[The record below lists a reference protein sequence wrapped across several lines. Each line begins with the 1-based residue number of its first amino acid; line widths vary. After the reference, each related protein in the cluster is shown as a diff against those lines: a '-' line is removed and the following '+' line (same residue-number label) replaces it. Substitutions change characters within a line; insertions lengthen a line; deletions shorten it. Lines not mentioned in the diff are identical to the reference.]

1 MRRLHST
8 TMLLALHSAGL
19 PMFAQEL
26 QFEVAS
32 IRPAGDSRAE
42 GRTPHAGITID
53 GARVAIGNWSILQLV
68 VRAYDLQPYQL
79 SGPEWMGSQ
88 RFDIQAKMPAGG
100 KPNELSRMLRSLLAA
115 RFRLAVQ
122 TETKTL
128 PGFALTVAKGG
139 VKMKPA
145 SADAGFSKPED
156 SVSSLDLLWGSGENR
171 PFGLTSLSTA
181 PNGDLRM
188 QFEHLPTPVLA
199 QIVSSYL
206 RAPVI
211 DQTGLQGTY
220 QVMLEFAPAGP
231 ASSTGEFRGTDLFT
245 AVKDLG
251 LNLERRKV
259 PSRMVVVDHLERVP
273 TEN

>member
-1 MRRLHST
+1 MRRLHAT
-8 TMLLALHSAGL
+8 TTFLALFTASL

-53 GARVAIGNWSILQLV
+53 GARVAIGNWSILQLI

-88 RFDIQAKMPAGG
+88 RFEIQAKMPAGS
-100 KPNELSRMLRSLLAA
+100 KPNEVSRMLRSLLAD
-115 RFRLAVQ
+115 RFGLTVHA
-122 TETKTL
+122 ETRSL
-128 PGFALTVAKGG
+128 PGFALTIAKGG
-139 VKMKPA
+139 VKMKSAPA
-145 SADAGFSKPED
+145 GAGFSKPED
-156 SVSSLDLLWGSGENR
+156 GVSTLDLLWGSGENR
-171 PFGLTSLSTA
+171 PFGLKNLSTA

-188 QFEHLPTPVLA
+188 QFEELPASVLA

-211 DQTGLQGTY
+211 DQTGLPGTF
-220 QVMLEFAPAGP
+220 QVTLEFAPGGP

-251 LNLERRKV
+251 LNLERRTV
-259 PSRMVVVDHLERVP
+259 PSRMLVVDHLERVP
-273 TEN
+273 IAN